1 MCKISGYIIKSF
13 SFITLFFSWINTD
26 YYICAW
32 QDMHCRLTKANK
44 KKKASICGSLHNSTI
59 PLILLL
65 IVWKAWWFRKQ
76 SPNRV
81 CRTCMTSDWTFH
93 HRYWFCDFILC
104 QMYLKELDEQFLQL
118 HKIPR
123 WVTRYCWLK
132 ETHDMKK
139 SWETWNI
146 YKVWIRQKPKHGYIL
161 YNIGLSDNQSRKKL
175 KCQLQ
180 PLQYQVKCERPFQVT
195 RKEPKLS
202 QSDKML
208 YKWCT
213 TVHSEGKPMT
223 WPIRSGKKLSLYHE
237 IVITDKGTFSEGWL

>member
-1 MCKISGYIIKSF
+1 MYCKYQCKGHGKKCDHQVPSPWCNDILISIFLCLLAAAAHAVHSSAQPRSSNCSFWQINRNWFHYNDKNSIISYNMCKISGYIIKSF

-146 YKVWIRQKPKHGYIL
+146 YKVWIRQKPKHGYIF
-161 YNIGLSDNQSRKKL
+161 IQH
-175 KCQLQ
+175 
-180 PLQYQVKCERPFQVT
+180 
-195 RKEPKLS
+195 
-202 QSDKML
+202 
-208 YKWCT
+208 W
-213 TVHSEGKPMT
+213 
-223 WPIRSGKKLSLYHE
+223 
-237 IVITDKGTFSEGWL
+237 IVR